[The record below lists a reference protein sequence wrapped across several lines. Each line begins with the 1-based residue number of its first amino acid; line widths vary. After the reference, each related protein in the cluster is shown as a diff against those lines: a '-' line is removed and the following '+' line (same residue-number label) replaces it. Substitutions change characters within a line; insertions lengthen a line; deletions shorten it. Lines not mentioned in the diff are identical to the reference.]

1 MKSGFKKMPKKGCDK
16 GMPKLKDGGKV
27 PGKSKPKLM
36 HGGKVP
42 YKKGGEVS
50 GKGKPAKNW

>member
-16 GMPKLKDGGKV
+16 GM
-27 PGKSKPKLM
+27 PKLM